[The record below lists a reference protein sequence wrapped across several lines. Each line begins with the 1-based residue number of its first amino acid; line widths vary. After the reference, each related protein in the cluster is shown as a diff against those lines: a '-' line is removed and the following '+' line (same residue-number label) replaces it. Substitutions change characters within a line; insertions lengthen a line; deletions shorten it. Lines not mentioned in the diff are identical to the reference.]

1 MTAKIINA
9 NAYGPLSQKK
19 IEEFER
25 ATQVNLPKDYQD
37 FLLKYNGGRPVPS
50 FFWIEQQKDGSA
62 VYQFYGLHAGPR
74 HLSIE
79 TFAGQERYGVPSWM
93 LPIGDDGVGNF
104 IGIGTSS
111 ANFGNIYFLD
121 HDLHSD
127 QTPNSSKG
135 ITKLSDSFT
144 EFLNSLIENPE

>member
-9 NAYGPLSQKK
+9 NPYGPLSQKK

-121 HDLHSD
+121 HDLHSY